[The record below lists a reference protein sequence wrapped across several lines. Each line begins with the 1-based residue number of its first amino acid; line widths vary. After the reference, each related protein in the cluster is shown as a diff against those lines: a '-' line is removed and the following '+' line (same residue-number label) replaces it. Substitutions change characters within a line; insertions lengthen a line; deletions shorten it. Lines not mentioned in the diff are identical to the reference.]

1 MRAYVAIMFSVMA
14 VSVVFA
20 QRPGG
25 SDQRRQRQ
33 PMENRQRQPGGG
45 GDAMLEPKASTG
57 LIPLVDMGPD
67 VFHHGE
73 DGGLY
78 GEGRNTPPEEHLR
91 LAMKAASQIQP
102 LDSQGRPS
110 PDGRIVLVS
119 SGMSN
124 TRMKFQAFQ
133 SLSDP
138 TRHLALVLVNGA
150 QGGRHASTWQSE
162 MVWAGVDRQLTE
174 AGVTAQQVQVMWM
187 LHAIAGPSVHG
198 EFPAHARKLKEFTE
212 AAVHKAAARYP
223 NLKLIYLSSRTYAG
237 YASRGLNPEP
247 YAYESAYA
255 VRWLI
260 REQMAGRPG
269 LNTDPAKGSVRGPVL
284 LWGPYLWADGEKG
297 RSIDSMVWS
306 RQDYAGDGTHPS
318 ASGNRKVAEQMRA
331 FFGADP
337 TAVGWYSGSGQH

>member
-102 LDSQGRPS
+102 LDSQGR
-110 PDGRIVLVS
+110 
-119 SGMSN
+119 
-124 TRMKFQAFQ
+124 
-133 SLSDP
+133 
-138 TRHLALVLVNGA
+138 
-150 QGGRHASTWQSE
+150 
-162 MVWAGVDRQLTE
+162 
-174 AGVTAQQVQVMWM
+174 
-187 LHAIAGPSVHG
+187 
-198 EFPAHARKLKEFTE
+198 
-212 AAVHKAAARYP
+212 
-223 NLKLIYLSSRTYAG
+223 
-237 YASRGLNPEP
+237 
-247 YAYESAYA
+247 
-255 VRWLI
+255 
-260 REQMAGRPG
+260 
-269 LNTDPAKGSVRGPVL
+269 
-284 LWGPYLWADGEKG
+284 
-297 RSIDSMVWS
+297 SIDSMVWS